1 MLRRRAGYKKV
12 IRRRRCV
19 AFPEIRDFPKN
30 HPGPYERGMGRT
42 IAALLRLFRDRV
54 SDSESAAKVAE
65 LADTPDRWSAAH
77 AVFDEVRR
85 RLLTSDGDTVLARQY
100 AFEEACCQSLYN
112 ATAADDPFDA
122 SAPFFIAPAAF
133 GLAEALGCPT
143 ESVVEALRPRWDDGP
158 AADG

>member
-1 MLRRRAGYKKV
+1 
-12 IRRRRCV
+12 V
-19 AFPEIRDFPKN
+19 AFPEVRDFPKS

-54 SDSESAAKVAE
+54 PDSESAARVAE
-65 LADTPDRWSAAH
+65 LANTPDRWSAAH
-77 AVFDEVRR
+77 AVFDEIRG
-85 RLLTSDGDTVLARQY
+85 RLLDARGDTPRARQY

-122 SAPFFIAPAAF
+122 SAPFFVAPAAF
-133 GLAEALGCPT
+133 SLAEALGCPT
-143 ESVVEALRPRWDDGP
+143 ESVVEALKPRWEDSR